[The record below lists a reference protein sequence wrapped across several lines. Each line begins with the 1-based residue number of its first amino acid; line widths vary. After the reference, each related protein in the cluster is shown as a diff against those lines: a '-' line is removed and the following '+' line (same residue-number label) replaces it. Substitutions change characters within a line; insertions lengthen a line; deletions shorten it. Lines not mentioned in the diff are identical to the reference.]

1 VAQLSQNEPAVVEV
15 EGGTVRGL
23 AVNGVICWKG
33 IPYAAPPVGN
43 LRWRVPQ
50 PVRPWQGV
58 REAKAFGPA
67 AMQTDPV
74 EKSEDCLTLNVW
86 RPATAARPLPVMVW
100 IHGGAMVH
108 GSAAIYPADALAA
121 KGVIVVT
128 MNFRLGRLGYF
139 AHPALAAEAPGVRG
153 NYGFM
158 DQRAALLWVQH
169 NIAVFGGDPKQ
180 VTIFGESA
188 GGGSVLAH
196 LVSPMS
202 RGLFA
207 RAILQSPGTPGARAQ
222 VIPSSD
228 LVTAERIAV
237 DYARSLGVK
246 GDGAAAL
253 EQLCALPPEKLVEGV
268 SAPETL
274 AALSAGTVPP
284 GMAMSIIDGQF
295 LIEPPEAAL
304 AAGRQAMVPVIIGA
318 NDRDL
323 ALGTANSKD
332 ELFAIFGP
340 DAERARSLY
349 DPRGDQTL
357 GELKQ
362 QVFADKTLVEPTRH
376 FADEMSRS
384 GQPVWLYRFAY
395 VSEAQRGQLM
405 GALHGFE
412 IPFTI
417 NIPAALTGKKRHRPT
432 RRWEISLAPIG
443 CSSG

>member
-1 VAQLSQNEPAVVEV
+1 
-15 EGGTVRGL
+15 
-23 AVNGVICWKG
+23 
-33 IPYAAPPVGN
+33 
-43 LRWRVPQ
+43 
-50 PVRPWQGV
+50 
-58 REAKAFGPA
+58 
-67 AMQTDPV
+67 
-74 EKSEDCLTLNVW
+74 
-86 RPATAARPLPVMVW
+86 
-100 IHGGAMVH
+100 
-108 GSAAIYPADALAA
+108 
-121 KGVIVVT
+121 

-139 AHPALAAEAPGVRG
+139 AHPALTAEAPGDVRG

-188 GGGSVLAH
+188 GGGSVMAH

-202 RGLFA
+202 RAFRSRHPAVA
-207 RAILQSPGTPGARAQ
+207 RYARCAGAGDPFIR
-222 VIPSSD
+222 SCD

-237 DYARSLGVK
+237 DYAGSLGVK

-253 EQLCALPPEKLVEGV
+253 EQLRALPPEKLVEGV
-268 SAPETL
+268 SGPETL

-295 LIEPPEAAL
+295 LIEAPEAAL

-340 DAERARSLY
+340 NAERARSLY

-357 GELKQ
+357 EELKQ

-376 FADEMSRS
+376 FADEMARS

-412 IPFTI
+412 IPFTM
-417 NIPAALTGKKRHRPT
+417 NIPAALTGEKTTPTDKAMGDLASAYWVQFGLTGDPNGSERPNWPRYDPAVDRLFHFTNSGLIVVLT
-432 RRWEISLAPIG
+432 R
-443 CSSG
+443 